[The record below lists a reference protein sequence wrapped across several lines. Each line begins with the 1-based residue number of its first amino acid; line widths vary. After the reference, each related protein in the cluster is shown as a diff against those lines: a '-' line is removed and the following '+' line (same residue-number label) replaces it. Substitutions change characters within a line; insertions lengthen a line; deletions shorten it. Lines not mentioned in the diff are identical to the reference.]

1 MTVSVILPCYD
12 QAITL
17 KKEVS
22 TCSAYSIPPTSGQP
36 NQVNPDYTHI
46 AVILDRTGSMESIR
60 DDTIGGFNAFLN
72 EQKQQPSKATLTLV
86 QFDSQD
92 PYEVIHQVKTI
103 KEVPELTKETY
114 VPRATTPLLD
124 AIGRGINDLEK
135 CVADMKED
143 DRPSKV
149 VFVVITDGQENA
161 SREFRRDQIL
171 KMINE
176 KEKQYG
182 WQFVFLS
189 ADLDAINDAMD
200 HGFQAKAAMAFDQTG
215 VGVKNAWALCF
226 PEHLRI
232 IGHRRQRMW
241 HFRMRTGINSGVS
254 AKERGRFFG
263 YAVLRWWG
271 TAYLKSLQDHKFA
284 ASCDFFMD
292 AIGGI
297 MRFFSKGF
305 WAI

>member
-1 MTVSVILPCYD
+1 MFSLFISQT
-12 QAITL
+12 
-17 KKEVS
+17 E
-22 TCSAYSIPPTSGQP
+22 GQP
-36 NQVNPDYTHI
+36 NQVNPDYTHL

-72 EQKQQPSKATLTLV
+72 EQKQQPGKATLTLV

-92 PYEVIHQVKTI
+92 LYEVIHQVKTI
-103 KEVPELTKETY
+103 NEVPELTKETY

-135 CVADMKED
+135 CLADMKEN

-149 VFVVITDGQENA
+149 VFAVIRDGQENA

-200 HGFQAKAAMAFDQTG
+200 HGFQAKAAMAFDPTSA
-215 VGVKNAWALCF
+215 GVKNAFA
-226 PEHLRI
+226 
-232 IGHRRQRMW
+232 
-241 HFRMRTGINSGVS
+241 SVS
-254 AKERGRFFG
+254 QNISNYRLSKVKDMAFSDDDRKKQSIERKRK
-263 YAVLRWWG
+263 R
-271 TAYLKSLQDHKFA
+271 
-284 ASCDFFMD
+284 
-292 AIGGI
+292 
-297 MRFFSKGF
+297 
-305 WAI
+305 

>member
-1 MTVSVILPCYD
+1 MFSLF
-12 QAITL
+12 
-17 KKEVS
+17 S
-22 TCSAYSIPPTSGQP
+22 PTTNGQP
-36 NQVNPDYTHI
+36 NKENPDYTHL

-60 DDTIGGFNAFLN
+60 DDTIGGFNAFLS
-72 EQKQQPSKATLTLV
+72 EQKLQPNKATLTLV

-92 PYEVIHQVKTI
+92 PYEIIHQVKTI
-103 KEVPELTKETY
+103 QDVPELTKETY

-135 CVADMKED
+135 CLADMKEN

-176 KEKQYG
+176 KEKKSG

-215 VGVKNAWALCF
+215 AGVKNAWASVSQNIANYRSSKAKDVSF
-226 PEHLRI
+226 SEEDRKK
-232 IGHRRQRMW
+232 QR
-241 HFRMRTGINSGVS
+241 S
-254 AKERGRFFG
+254 ERKRK
-263 YAVLRWWG
+263 R
-271 TAYLKSLQDHKFA
+271 
-284 ASCDFFMD
+284 
-292 AIGGI
+292 
-297 MRFFSKGF
+297 
-305 WAI
+305 

>member
-1 MTVSVILPCYD
+1 MFSLFN
-12 QAITL
+12 
-17 KKEVS
+17 
-22 TCSAYSIPPTSGQP
+22 PPTSGQG
-36 NQVNPDYTHI
+36 NRMKTDYTHI

-72 EQKQQPSKATLTLV
+72 EQKQQPGKATLTLV

-103 KEVPELTKETY
+103 KEVPELTKKTY

-135 CVADMKED
+135 CLADMKED

-176 KEKQYG
+176 KEKQNN

-189 ADLDAINDAMD
+189 ADLNAINDAMD
-200 HGFQAKAAMAFDQTG
+200 HGFKAKAAMAFDQTG
-215 VGVKNAWALCF
+215 VGVQNAWASVSQNIADYRSSKAKDVSF
-226 PEHLRI
+226 SEEDRKKQRSEHKRK
-232 IGHRRQRMW
+232 R
-241 HFRMRTGINSGVS
+241 
-254 AKERGRFFG
+254 
-263 YAVLRWWG
+263 
-271 TAYLKSLQDHKFA
+271 
-284 ASCDFFMD
+284 
-292 AIGGI
+292 
-297 MRFFSKGF
+297 
-305 WAI
+305 

>member
-1 MTVSVILPCYD
+1 MFSLFNP
-12 QAITL
+12 
-17 KKEVS
+17 
-22 TCSAYSIPPTSGQP
+22 SISGRP
-36 NQVNPDYTHI
+36 APVKPDYTHL

-60 DDTIGGFNAFLN
+60 DDTIGGFNAFLH
-72 EQKQQPSKATLTLV
+72 EQKQQPGNATLTLV

-103 KEVPELTKETY
+103 QEVSELTKDTY

-143 DRPSKV
+143 ARPSKV

-176 KEKQYG
+176 KEKQSG

-200 HGFQAKAAMAFDQTG
+200 HGFQAKAAMAFDPTSA
-215 VGVKNAWALCF
+215 GVKNAFA
-226 PEHLRI
+226 
-232 IGHRRQRMW
+232 
-241 HFRMRTGINSGVS
+241 SVS
-254 AKERGRFFG
+254 QNISNYRLSKVKDMAFSEEDRKKQSSERKR
-263 YAVLRWWG
+263 
-271 TAYLKSLQDHKFA
+271 KK
-284 ASCDFFMD
+284 
-292 AIGGI
+292 
-297 MRFFSKGF
+297 
-305 WAI
+305 